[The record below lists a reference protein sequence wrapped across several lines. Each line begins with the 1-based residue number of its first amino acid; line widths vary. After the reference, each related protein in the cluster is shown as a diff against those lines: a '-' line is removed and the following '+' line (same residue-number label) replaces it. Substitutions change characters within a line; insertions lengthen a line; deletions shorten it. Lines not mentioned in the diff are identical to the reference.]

1 MRARLLMVAVAGL
14 AVTAAAAAEPPKAP
28 VRKAEQPTEQPAPVL
43 VAAADQVRA
52 EPAAQPQPQAAAPVK
67 RRAARVSS
75 CRCGGQDPSN

>member
-1 MRARLLMVAVAGL
+1 MVAVAGL
-14 AVTAAAAAEPPKAP
+14 AAAAAAAAEPAKPP

-52 EPAAQPQPQAAAPVK
+52 EPSAEAQPQPAAPTK
-67 RRAARVSS
+67 RRAARVTT